1 LRGKTAKTNAKNSTA
16 QKRSP
21 SGIKKTKRRRK
32 QTNSGKL
39 LNVRDATA
47 QQVSDNAE
55 INHIK
60 RILGLQH
67 GKIYTDE
74 RTLQTLR

>member
-1 LRGKTAKTNAKNSTA
+1 
-16 QKRSP
+16 
-21 SGIKKTKRRRK
+21 
-32 QTNSGKL
+32 
-39 LNVRDATA
+39 VRDATA